1 MTESVALRA
10 KARDASRYNPRTV
23 TFRSPAALFVI
34 STSIWGST
42 WLAIKFQLGEVAP
55 EWSVAVRFAL
65 AALLLGA
72 WCSFTRR
79 PLRFDRRTHAF
90 LALQGML
97 LFGLNYL
104 GVYWAEQYAT
114 SGLVAVLFSTIV
126 FMNPIGAR
134 LVFGTA
140 LTLRTLVAAALGVIG
155 IALLFLPEL
164 THARQGGTAALGIVF
179 GLGATA
185 IASGGNLAAMRNQAA
200 GVPVL
205 TGAAWAMAYGA
216 LVATAVALVMGVRWS
231 IDLRA
236 PYLVSLLY
244 LAVFGSVV
252 AFGAYLTLLKE
263 VGSASASYVAVATP
277 IVAMLLSTLFEAYR
291 WTPVAVFGVVL
302 AVAGNWLALAPARRR
317 KSRAKPAS
325 ETTFAQVVGD
335 SRRRGGESRL

>member
-1 MTESVALRA
+1 
-10 KARDASRYNPRTV
+10 V
-23 TFRSPAALFVI
+23 TLRSPAALFAI

-42 WLAIKFQLGEVAP
+42 WLAIKFQLGGVAP
-55 EWSVAVRFAL
+55 EVSVAVRFAL

-79 PLRFDRRTHAF
+79 PLRFDLRAHAF
-90 LALQGML
+90 LALQGVL
-97 LFGLNYL
+97 LFGLNYV

-155 IALLFLPEL
+155 VALLFLPEL
-164 THARQGGTAALGIVF
+164 TQARQGGTAALGIVF

-200 GVPVL
+200 RIPVL
-205 TGAAWAMAYGA
+205 SGTAWGMAYGA
-216 LVATAVALVMGVRWS
+216 LTAALVAVLVGARWS

-236 PYLVSLLY
+236 PYLASLVY

-277 IVAMLLSTLFEAYR
+277 IVAMLLSTLFEGYR
-291 WTPVAVFGVVL
+291 WTPVAAFGVAL
-302 AVAGNWLALAPARRR
+302 AVAGNWLALAPSRRHVR
-317 KSRAKPAS
+317 RNQVGS
-325 ETTFAQVVGD
+325 ETTFAQVAGD
-335 SRRRGGESRL
+335 TRQRRGEGRL